1 MHRIELAVELQ
12 VVFVLELGRGLGPD
26 GLDAVDDVIF
36 VGLDAL
42 AVLPFGLLAEDHGD
56 GHELAVFA
64 QQLADAAL
72 GGELFGVVIE
82 EEGDLGAAVFLRARA
97 HLILRGAVA
106 GPVDGLGAFLPA
118 ESVDGDFLA
127 DHESGI
133 ESEAEVADDGAELV
147 LVLLKEFAGRREG
160 DLVDVTVHLFL
171 GHTDAA
177 VDDFQGFL
185 FLVQLDAD
193 LELAEL
199 ALEIAAGGERL
210 HLLGG
215 VHCVG
220 DELAQED
227 FVVGI
232 EELLDHREDVF
243 GGHAD
248 FAFKRLGSHIQ
259 VC

>member
-1 MHRIELAVELQ
+1 M
-12 VVFVLELGRGLGPD
+12 
-26 GLDAVDDVIF
+26 
-36 VGLDAL
+36 
-42 AVLPFGLLAEDHGD
+42 
-56 GHELAVFA
+56 
-64 QQLADAAL
+64 
-72 GGELFGVVIE
+72 
-82 EEGDLGAAVFLRARA
+82 
-97 HLILRGAVA
+97 
-106 GPVDGLGAFLPA
+106 
-118 ESVDGDFLA
+118 
-127 DHESGI
+127 
-133 ESEAEVADDGAELV
+133 ADDGVELV
-147 LVLLKEFAGRREG
+147 LVFLEELAGGGEG
-160 DLVDVTVHLFL
+160 DLVDVAVDFFL

-259 VC
+259 VCLKSKKVGHLCGRPYLNQMLFQ